1 MFRAVVV
8 LPSEHYVYY
17 TWDDP
22 MKEEKI
28 IICINEKNFRLE
40 MNECCGIFDKES
52 VDPVYY
58 SLFINGGEKVLIV
71 SRDVE
76 VIDSIS
82 DVSRIDLEKKNIK

>member
-1 MFRAVVV
+1 MFRVVVV
-8 LPSEHYVYY
+8 LPSEHYVNY

-28 IICINEKNFRLE
+28 IICINEKNLTLE

-52 VDPVYY
+52 ADPVYY
-58 SLFINGGEKVLIV
+58 SLFVNGGEKVLIV

-82 DVSRIDLEKKNIK
+82 DVSRIDL